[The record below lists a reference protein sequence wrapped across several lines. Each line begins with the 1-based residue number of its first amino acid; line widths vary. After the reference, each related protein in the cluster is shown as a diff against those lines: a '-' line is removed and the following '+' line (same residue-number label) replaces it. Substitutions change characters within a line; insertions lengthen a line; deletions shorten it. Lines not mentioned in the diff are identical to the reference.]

1 MELNVIALSEKKF
14 LIEYDIPILYN
25 DRQIEVMRFKIKYQK
40 FGSLWYLKGYNG
52 VIRKLSQILA
62 IKMTYFTI
70 SMDTQKQIIGEYT
83 INQFI
88 RAFKIENKGLNHQAM
103 KQIRKLTIK
112 KILK

>member
-40 FGSLWYLKGYNG
+40 FGALWHLKGYYA
-52 VIRKLSQILA
+52 VIRKLSQILS
-62 IKMTYFTI
+62 IKMKYI
-70 SMDTQKQIIGEYT
+70 KMSMDNQSMVIGGEYT

-88 RAFKIENKGLNHQAM
+88 RSFKLESEHPKVIKHM
-103 KQIRKLTIK
+103 RKLTIK
-112 KILK
+112 KILE